1 MRRSPLRSPPH
12 MRGKAVRADDAAV
25 PAGITPA
32 YAGKRR
38 RRWASGSQDR
48 DHPRVCGEK
57 SANPKVRDT
66 MEGASPRMR
75 GKVFFFTGASFYAI
89 FFLEP
94 SGNLLLEPSGSSW
107 VPPDGSIFV
116 FAIGSPPRVRGKVKV
131 QSTLRLER
139 RDHPRVCGEK
149 MVSMIPHRRSRGS
162 PPRMRGKATS
172 GCLSTLVCRITP
184 AYAGKSPTAKQRGT
198 PRRDHPPRV
207 RGKVHISTGQ
217 VGGVG
222 ITPAYA
228 GKRSTATKYFQQIR
242 DHPRVCGEKLPLTG
256 PGWWPWGSPPRMRGK
271 EHVRLR
277 QQHSPRIT
285 PAYAGKSRSQGSH
298 TAPPGDHPRVCGEKP
313 VTTRFASSFWGSP
326 PRMRGKDVDA
336 LGLVCRF
343 GITPAYA
350 GKRWCQ

>member
-116 FAIGSPPRVRGKVKV
+116 FAIGSPPRVRGKSPDV
-131 QSTLRLER
+131 SCSGGTPW
-139 RDHPRVCGEK
+139 DHPRVCGEK
-149 MVSMIPHRRSRGS
+149 SAASIWAICARGL
-162 PPRMRGKATS
+162 PPRMRGKDFLLFHRLFAQ
-172 GCLSTLVCRITP
+172 GITP
-184 AYAGKSPTAKQRGT
+184 AYAGKS
-198 PRRDHPPRV
+198 
-207 RGKVHISTGQ
+207 
-217 VGGVG
+217 
-222 ITPAYA
+222 
-228 GKRSTATKYFQQIR
+228 
-242 DHPRVCGEKLPLTG
+242 
-256 PGWWPWGSPPRMRGK
+256 
-271 EHVRLR
+271 
-277 QQHSPRIT
+277 
-285 PAYAGKSRSQGSH
+285 
-298 TAPPGDHPRVCGEKP
+298 
-313 VTTRFASSFWGSP
+313 
-326 PRMRGKDVDA
+326 
-336 LGLVCRF
+336 
-343 GITPAYA
+343 
-350 GKRWCQ
+350 

>member
-1 MRRSPLRSPPH
+1 MRRSPLRSPPR

-116 FAIGSPPRVRGKVKV
+116 FAIGSPPRVRGK
-131 QSTLRLER
+131 
-139 RDHPRVCGEK
+139 
-149 MVSMIPHRRSRGS
+149 
-162 PPRMRGKATS
+162 
-172 GCLSTLVCRITP
+172 
-184 AYAGKSPTAKQRGT
+184 GT
-198 PRRDHPPRV
+198 
-207 RGKVHISTGQ
+207 
-217 VGGVG
+217 
-222 ITPAYA
+222 
-228 GKRSTATKYFQQIR
+228 
-242 DHPRVCGEKLPLTG
+242 
-256 PGWWPWGSPPRMRGK
+256 
-271 EHVRLR
+271 
-277 QQHSPRIT
+277 
-285 PAYAGKSRSQGSH
+285 
-298 TAPPGDHPRVCGEKP
+298 
-313 VTTRFASSFWGSP
+313 
-326 PRMRGKDVDA
+326 
-336 LGLVCRF
+336 
-343 GITPAYA
+343 
-350 GKRWCQ
+350 